1 MRRCAALPGA
11 CRLRGHL
18 CRHFL
23 RHGAARCGG
32 SPREGFTPVP
42 LSRICA
48 VFRKSAFYRRTQPEG
63 CAVLQQQNKRA
74 GLCRVFIGQYFEAA
88 WLMPCRLFSHPQK
101 GRWFFAD
108 CGKRAASFSVFRF
121 SGLPRAGGRQ
131 IHGKQPHKRRKEV
144 PFPCR
149 RQVSIQEQAVFC

>member
-1 MRRCAALPGA
+1 MRRPAGRLPPARTSLPALSP
-11 CRLRGHL
+11 
-18 CRHFL
+18 
-23 RHGAARCGG
+23 ARCCT
-32 SPREGFTPVP
+32 PRRFSKKRLYPLP

-48 VFRKSAFYRRTQPEG
+48 VSRKSAFYRRTQPEG